1 MSTALPLYRAKNQLW
16 LLLLLKKKKGIVIV
30 SSTQITNVV
39 QARNNANHFGLVET
53 SIFHKLSS
61 HAFFFFNLF
70 PHTLLP
76 GSANF
81 EVSLKIFQVLWKT
94 NSWSLRL
101 YIFTFIFCGS
111 SIFFFFFLRGE
122 SLSKQEGMVTCW

>member
-1 MSTALPLYRAKNQLW
+1 MSIALPLYRAKNQLW

-61 HAFFFFNLF
+61 HAFFFF
-70 PHTLLP
+70 
-76 GSANF
+76 
-81 EVSLKIFQVLWKT
+81 
-94 NSWSLRL
+94 
-101 YIFTFIFCGS
+101 
-111 SIFFFFFLRGE
+111 
-122 SLSKQEGMVTCW
+122 